1 MMMMMMMMT
10 MTKLKETYN
19 SYEVK
24 QFNKSRVEKIVL
36 VSVSNECID
45 HRPEQIEFCNVTI
58 VKLIF

>member
-1 MMMMMMMMT
+1 MTIMM
-10 MTKLKETYN
+10 KETYN

-36 VSVSNECID
+36 VSVSNERID